1 MLVIIVIALLGVIG
15 SLVWN
20 RIRSVSSTTSTSAS
34 KSTQDGET
42 TSINTAEAKQM
53 VSTFYQKY
61 TGDNNDRVTL
71 IKQYGT
77 QALLDAYNQ
86 A

>member
-1 MLVIIVIALLGVIG
+1 
-15 SLVWN
+15 
-20 RIRSVSSTTSTSAS
+20 
-34 KSTQDGET
+34 
-42 TSINTAEAKQM
+42 M